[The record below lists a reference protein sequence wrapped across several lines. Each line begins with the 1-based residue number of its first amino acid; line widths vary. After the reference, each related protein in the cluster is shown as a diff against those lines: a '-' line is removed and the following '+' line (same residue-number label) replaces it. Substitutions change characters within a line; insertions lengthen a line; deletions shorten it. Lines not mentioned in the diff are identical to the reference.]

1 MLKVCSMQTKLLS
14 VTNGISTNDKITFKI
29 IIARHS
35 MNSPCKSKNFHL
47 FCCHKKSHMLLACIN
62 YCYLCREIWE
72 KIYLLCIEMNYRL
85 SIKYMHM
92 SMYVYDSIMDIL
104 ILQQILLYNNRDMM
118 RLYYRDNFSVDILRS
133 IQYYS
138 VNS

>member
-1 MLKVCSMQTKLLS
+1 
-14 VTNGISTNDKITFKI
+14 
-29 IIARHS
+29 
-35 MNSPCKSKNFHL
+35 
-47 FCCHKKSHMLLACIN
+47 
-62 YCYLCREIWE
+62 
-72 KIYLLCIEMNYRL
+72 
-85 SIKYMHM
+85 M